1 MAAPHSIPSEKAAAR
16 RAALAARAGQDP
28 ALGARLAGRF
38 LDALPLRAGAVV
50 SGFWPLDGEID
61 LRPLLHALDGRGHPI
76 VLPVTPPR
84 GHPLRF
90 ARWRPGDALVP
101 GRFGTLHPVGHPTG
115 EDLVPDVLLVPLLAF
130 DARGNRLGYG
140 GGYYDRTLAALP
152 GRLAVGCAFA
162 AQEVASVP
170 VEPTDI
176 RLDAVATE
184 RGVLMCP
191 ERPALLDKDPS

>member
-1 MAAPHSIPSEKAAAR
+1 MAAPHLISTLKAAAR

-28 ALGARLAGRF
+28 ALGARLARHL
-38 LDALPLRAGAVV
+38 LDAFPPPLGAVV

-61 LRPLLHALDGRGHPI
+61 LRPLLHALAGRGHP
-76 VLPVTPPR
+76 VALPVTPPR
-84 GHPLRF
+84 GRPLRF
-90 ARWRPGDALVP
+90 ARWRPGDPLVP
-101 GRFGTLHPVGHPTG
+101 GRFGTLHPLG
-115 EDLVPDVLLVPLLAF
+115 EDLAPDVLLVPLLAF

-140 GGYYDRTLAALP
+140 GCYYDRTLAALP

-184 RGVLMCP
+184 RGVLVCP
-191 ERPALLDKDPS
+191 ERPALPDKDPS

>member
-1 MAAPHSIPSEKAAAR
+1 MAAPHPISSAKADAR

-28 ALGARLAGRF
+28 ALGARLAGHL
-38 LDALPLRAGAVV
+38 LDALPPRAGAVV

-61 LRPLLHALDGRGHPI
+61 LRPLLHALAGRGHPV

-90 ARWRPGDALVP
+90 ARWKPGDPLAS
-101 GRFGTLHPVGHPTG
+101 GRFGTLHPTG
-115 EDLVPDVLLVPLLAF
+115 EDLAPDVLLVPLLAF

-162 AQEVASVP
+162 AQQVASVP

-191 ERPALLDKDPS
+191 RHSAPSDKDPP